1 MESDE
6 RLRLFSALL
15 LPAAAVDTVV
25 AWQAVELA
33 STGNDLRL
41 VPRENLHVT
50 LAFLG
55 STPAARAGEVGDAL
69 REACAGCSPWAATAR
84 RGAWR

>member
-1 MESDE
+1 MVRRELSRTATEPRESIASVESDE

-15 LPAAAVDTVV
+15 LPPAAVDTVV

-33 STGNDLRL
+33 SAGTDLRL

-55 STPAARAGEVGDAL
+55 STPAA
-69 REACAGCSPWAATAR
+69 
-84 RGAWR
+84 